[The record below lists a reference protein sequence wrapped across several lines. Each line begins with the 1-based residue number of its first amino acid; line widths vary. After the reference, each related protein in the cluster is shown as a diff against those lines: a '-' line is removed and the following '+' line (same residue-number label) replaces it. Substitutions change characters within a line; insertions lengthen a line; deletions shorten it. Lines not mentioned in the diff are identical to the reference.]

1 MDVRRPKGRRI
12 PGCAGIRRTL
22 RALGRLARA
31 RRRIEHVPT
40 RMLVRAM
47 AHFDGRESS
56 SYLLDPTV
64 NYVPICRPARSR
76 CYGRAPHGCRVTY
89 LPAAGPDL
97 TRIAVR
103 RER

>member
-40 RMLVRAM
+40 RMQLRAM

-56 SYLLDPTV
+56 SYLLNPTV
-64 NYVPICRPARSR
+64 NYVTDLPPSAVSLLWPRPAWMPRD
-76 CYGRAPHGCRVTY
+76 
-89 LPAAGPDL
+89 LPARRR
-97 TRIAVR
+97 TRPASDR
-103 RER
+103 R